1 MMPMIRSRKARCFGA
16 LIGAAAL
23 IAALPAPAQ
32 AERRHERRHHDDRGH
47 RDRGHDS
54 DCDHGRGHDR
64 HAHGRH
70 QAYYAPRYQPAP
82 RWVRAGHR
90 HHTPAYTCGRCRTHF
105 ASYDGLYGHVHHH
118 HRVPTWRVPG
128 VLAQVS
134 FGWTFGF

>member
-1 MMPMIRSRKARCFGA
+1 MRPMTRSRTARWLGA

-23 IAALPAPAQ
+23 LAALPAPAQ

-47 RDRGHDS
+47 RHRGHDR
-54 DCDHGRGHDR
+54 DCDHGRNH
-64 HAHGRH
+64 
-70 QAYYAPRYQPAP
+70 AYYAPRYHPAP
-82 RWVRAGHR
+82 RWVHGGYR

-105 ASYDGLYGHVHHH
+105 GSYDALYGHVHQY
-118 HRVPTWRVPG
+118 HRVPTWQVPG